1 MWCPIF
7 LENKDNV
14 LKALNEYIKNLEA
27 FRTLIETEQSE
38 ALTQSI
44 HEANYIRKILK

>member
-7 LENKDNV
+7 LENRDNV

-27 FRTLIETEQSE
+27 FRTLIENNDAE
-38 ALTQSI
+38 ALAQNI